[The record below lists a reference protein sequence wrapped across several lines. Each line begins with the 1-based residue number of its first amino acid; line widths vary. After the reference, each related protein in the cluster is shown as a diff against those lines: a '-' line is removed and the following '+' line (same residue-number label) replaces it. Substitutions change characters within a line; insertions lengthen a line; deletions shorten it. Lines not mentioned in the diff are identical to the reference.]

1 MNELLKTYKIFVESV
16 YAKFGKAAAKPII
29 REGFNAL
36 CEAIDDNMV
45 KLVEYLNQPA
55 ATPIHN
61 SDGIL
66 MTGRKAFNY
75 FENASIK
82 EGVWGVHF
90 TNLEAF
96 YYILEEGFS
105 NGTVNLDQ
113 LAYTGNYEGG
123 RGNDGWLFA
132 LPVDSKYVKSYDMG
146 YGDYGFLIKTDCVLV
161 DHLGDGDT
169 EMLFRGK
176 DVSTMIPFMYDEDAE
191 VWKTKDDGAEYGSLE
206 ELIAK
211 YVK

>member
-1 MNELLKTYKIFVESV
+1 MNDLLKTYKIFVDSV
-16 YAKFGKAAAKPII
+16 YTKFGKDAARPII
-29 REGFNAL
+29 REGFKAL

-55 ATPIHN
+55 TEQIHN
-61 SDGIL
+61 SYGVL

-82 EGVWGVHF
+82 EGMWGVHF
-90 TNLEAF
+90 TYLEPF

-105 NGTVNLDQ
+105 NGTTNLDQ

-123 RGNDGWLFA
+123 RGKDGWFFA
-132 LPVDSKYVKSYDMG
+132 LPLDSKYLKSYDMG

-161 DHLGDGDT
+161 DHLGDGDS

-176 DVSTMIPFMYDEDAE
+176 DVSTMIPFMYDEEAE
-191 VWKTKDDGAEYGSLE
+191 VWKTEVDGAEYGSLE

-211 YVK
+211 YAK

>member
-55 ATPIHN
+55 DTPIHN
-61 SDGIL
+61 SYGVL

-105 NGTVNLDQ
+105 HGTVNLDQ

-161 DHLGDGDT
+161 DHLGDGDR

-191 VWKTKDDGAEYGSLE
+191 VWKTNDDGAEYGSLE

>member
-1 MNELLKTYKIFVESV
+1 MNDLLKTYKIFVESV
-16 YAKFGKAAAKPII
+16 YAEFGKAAAKPII

-36 CEAIDDNMV
+36 CEAIDDEMV

-55 ATPIHN
+55 NTPIHT
-61 SDGIL
+61 SFGVL
-66 MTGRKAFNY
+66 MTGCKAFNY

-82 EGVWGVHF
+82 EGMWGVHF

-96 YYILEEGFS
+96 YYIKDDGFS
-105 NGTVNLDQ
+105 NGTTNLDQ

-123 RGNDGWLFA
+123 RGKNGWFFA
-132 LPVDSKYVKSYDMG
+132 LPLDSKYLKSYDMG

-161 DHLGDGDT
+161 DHLGDADT
-169 EMLFRGK
+169 EMLFRGS
-176 DVSTMIPFMYDEDAE
+176 DVIEMIPFYYDDESDR
-191 VWKTKDDGAEYGSLE
+191 WISYSDGAEYGSLE

-211 YVK
+211 YTK

>member
-1 MNELLKTYKIFVESV
+1 MNELLKTYKTFVDSV
-16 YAKFGKAAAKPII
+16 YANFGKAAAKPII
-29 REGFNAL
+29 REGFKAL

-61 SDGIL
+61 SDGVL

-82 EGVWGVHF
+82 EGMWGVHF
-90 TNLEAF
+90 TYLEPF

-105 NGTVNLDQ
+105 NGTTNLDQ

-123 RGNDGWLFA
+123 RGKDGWFFA
-132 LPVDSKYVKSYDMG
+132 LPLDSKYLKSYDMG

-161 DHLGDGDT
+161 DHLGDGDR
-169 EMLFRGK
+169 EMLFRGR
-176 DVSTMIPFMYDEDAE
+176 DVIEKIPFYYDEDTE
-191 VWKTKDDGAEYGSLE
+191 MWISHSDQAEYGTLE

-211 YVK
+211 YAK

>member
-1 MNELLKTYKIFVESV
+1 MNELLKTYKIFVDSV
-16 YAKFGKAAAKPII
+16 YANFGKAAAKPII

-55 ATPIHN
+55 TTPIHN
-61 SDGIL
+61 SDGVL

-82 EGVWGVHF
+82 EGMWGVHF

-96 YYILEEGFS
+96 YYIKEEGFS
-105 NGTVNLDQ
+105 NGTTKLDH
-113 LAYTGNYEGG
+113 LAYTGNYKGG
-123 RGNDGWLFA
+123 RGKNGWLFA
-132 LPVDSKYVKSYDMG
+132 LPVDSEYLKSYDMG

-169 EMLFRGK
+169 EMLFRGS
-176 DVSTMIPFMYDEDAE
+176 DVSTMIPFQYDEDEE
-191 VWKTKDDGAEYGSLE
+191 VWITEDDGGEYSSLE

-211 YVK
+211 YAK

>member
-16 YAKFGKAAAKPII
+16 YAKFGKTAAKPII

-191 VWKTKDDGAEYGSLE
+191 VWKAKDDGAEYGSLE

>member
-55 ATPIHN
+55 DTPIHN
-61 SDGIL
+61 SYGVL

-105 NGTVNLDQ
+105 HGTVNLDQ

-132 LPVDSKYVKSYDMG
+132 LPVDSKYVKAYDMG

>member
-1 MNELLKTYKIFVESV
+1 MNDLLKTYKIFVESV
-16 YAKFGKAAAKPII
+16 YAEFGKAAAKPII

-36 CEAIDDNMV
+36 CEAIDDDMV

-55 ATPIHN
+55 NTPIHT
-61 SDGIL
+61 SFGV
-66 MTGRKAFNY
+66 MKTGCKAFNY
-75 FENASIK
+75 FDNASIK
-82 EGVWGVHF
+82 EGMWGVHF

-96 YYILEEGFS
+96 YYIKEEGFS
-105 NGTVNLDQ
+105 NGTTKLDQ

-123 RGNDGWLFA
+123 RGKDGWLFA
-132 LPVDSKYVKSYDMG
+132 LPVDSEYLKSYDMG

-169 EMLFRGK
+169 EMLFRGR
-176 DVSTMIPFMYDEDAE
+176 DVSTMIPFQYDEDAE
-191 VWKTKDDGAEYGSLE
+191 VWITEDDGAEYGSLE

-211 YVK
+211 YTK